1 MYAIV
6 GVCGVG
12 AVLCL
17 QIIAELEKR
26 VASLQNLV
34 QELRA
39 RLMGAGGDVSGCVG
53 LDSMAVVSEDT
64 VAIGSVRVDTND
76 GDSDGDGGVATGKED
91 EEDDDNPVREHT
103 THGET
108 RVWPDGV
115 RFGVV
120 WVVVG
125 SWCQRCLPFGKMCG
139 TVCESV
145 CACSCR
151 LSETMVSKSLLLA
164 SEDRVAMLLNTVA
177 GLEQRVFVLETERTS
192 MDTANSELQGE
203 LEVSG
208 TAIGVGISDIWNCV
222 SANCKATYCIG
233 AVEPFFCF
241 LSTTSLSNSDGA
253 GSVPSVH

>member
-120 WVVVG
+120 WVVG
-125 SWCQRCLPFGKMCG
+125 GI
-139 TVCESV
+139 
-145 CACSCR
+145 
-151 LSETMVSKSLLLA
+151 
-164 SEDRVAMLLNTVA
+164 MLLTLRTLCEAVWYRVGIGVCLLVSSVRDDGVQVVA
-177 GLEQRVFVLETERTS
+177 AGVRGPRCHAPEHSR
-192 MDTANSELQGE
+192 GP
-203 LEVSG
+203 G
-208 TAIGVGISDIWNCV
+208 TAGVCPRNG
-222 SANCKATYCIG
+222 ANVDGHCQFGATG
-233 AVEPFFCF
+233 
-241 LSTTSLSNSDGA
+241 
-253 GSVPSVH
+253 